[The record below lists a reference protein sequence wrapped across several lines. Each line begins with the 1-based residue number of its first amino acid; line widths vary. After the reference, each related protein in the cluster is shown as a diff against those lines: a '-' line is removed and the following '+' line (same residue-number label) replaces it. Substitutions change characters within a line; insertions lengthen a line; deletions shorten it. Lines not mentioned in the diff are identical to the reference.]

1 MNQSMDSSTQTNP
14 IPALLALGDQFDLVA
29 AKAVLE
35 QQHRRPTPWP
45 SILAPALLVLV
56 VVMGLSVKLTPSAE
70 AIVLRA
76 AERTSASDTG
86 RFAMSTRVAG
96 GATASPFELSTEGV
110 YDRTTGRLRT
120 TVDLSRALG
129 GASPAALPGLEGKV
143 ETIEDGSTIYLQA
156 PVFEELLPDHKPWV
170 KVETSKLD
178 TSSPLAAAAS
188 LDGTVTDPSTFLEAL
203 RGIGDDTRIV
213 ERVVLDGVST
223 LHYRGTVDLARAA
236 AKLPPGDRDRLR
248 QGFER
253 LGVDQATVQ
262 IPVDVWVDESGNV
275 RRVSTDV
282 QIADRSENDA
292 TLRGSVITVTV
303 DYRDVGVPER
313 IVVPDQSTVTDVTD
327 LVNGMLSGPL
337 SGTAPS
343 APR

>member
-1 MNQSMDSSTQTNP
+1 MNQPMSSSTQTNP
-14 IPALLALGDQFDLVA
+14 IPALRALGDQFDLVA
-29 AKAVLE
+29 ANAVLE
-35 QQHRRPTPWP
+35 QQRRRPAPWP
-45 SILAPALLVLV
+45 SILAPALVVLA

-70 AIVLRA
+70 AVVLRA
-76 AERTSASDTG
+76 AERTGASDTG

-96 GATASPFELSTEGV
+96 GATANPLELSTEGV

-129 GASPAALPGLEGKV
+129 GASPSGLPGLDGTV
-143 ETIEDGSTIYLQA
+143 DTIEDGSTIYLHA
-156 PVFEELLPDHKPWV
+156 PVFEELLPDHRPWV
-170 KVETSKLD
+170 KVETAQLD

-203 RGIGDDTRIV
+203 RGIGDDTRVV
-213 ERVVLDGVST
+213 EHVMLDGVST

-236 AKLPPGDRDRLR
+236 AKLPAPDRDRLR
-248 QGFER
+248 QGFDR
-253 LGVDQATVQ
+253 LGVDQSTVQ
-262 IPVDVWVDESGNV
+262 IPMDVWVDEAGNV

-282 QIADRSENDA
+282 RIADRPENDA

-303 DYRDVGVPER
+303 DYRDVGMPER

-337 SGTAPS
+337 SGAAPS
-343 APR
+343 SPR